1 MSGQAEIFSCK
12 NVFATVK
19 ITELLI
25 VMRPLYNSCII
36 IGMTVVV
43 VVALVAVVIVFTTS
57 FRSVH

>member
-36 IGMTVVV
+36 GMTVV